1 MKLFKFLQRGTKGPV
16 TGFEWSANVWVES
29 SEQLAVCRA
38 GVHLLR
44 PQDLAY
50 WMHEELWRAELDGEW
65 IEGGDCIVARR
76 ARLTERID
84 GWSGGDGERF
94 AQACHE
100 RLGARLALT
109 TEPGVR
115 EHLTNYQ
122 WAVNWHIERKNTAM
136 AGYVSALG
144 LAQLATEETPLEA
157 YRRERAWQS
166 EWLVRQL
173 RLIDGAPEPP
183 AL

>member
-1 MKLFKFLQRGTKGPV
+1 MTLFKFLQRGAKGPV
-16 TGFEWSANVWVES
+16 TGFAWSAHEWVETA
-29 SEQLAVCRA
+29 QPLVACGA

-44 PQDLAY
+44 PHDLAH

-76 ARLTERID
+76 ARITERID
-84 GWSGGDGERF
+84 GWSGSDGERF
-94 AQACHE
+94 AQACHD
-100 RLGARLALT
+100 RLGARLALAA
-109 TEPGVR
+109 EPSAR

-144 LAQLATEETPLEA
+144 LAQLERSETPLEA

-166 EWLVRQL
+166 AWIVREL
-173 RLIDGAPEPP
+173 RLV
-183 AL
+183 

>member
-1 MKLFKFLQRGTKGPV
+1 MILFKFLQRGGKGPL
-16 TGFEWSANVWVES
+16 TGHAWSPHEWIETSQPLV
-29 SEQLAVCRA
+29 VCRA

-44 PQDLAY
+44 PNDLAH
-50 WMHEELWRAELDGEW
+50 WMHEELWRAEFDGEW

-76 ARLTERID
+76 ARITERID
-84 GWSGGDGERF
+84 GWSGGDGGRF
-94 AQACHE
+94 AQACHD
-100 RLGARLALT
+100 RLGARLTLAT
-109 TEPGVR
+109 DPSQR

-144 LAQLATEETPLEA
+144 LAQLARAETALEA

-166 EWLVRQL
+166 EWLVREL
-173 RLIDGAPEPP
+173 HLV
-183 AL
+183 